1 MAKEILMPKQGN
13 SVEACVIVEW
23 RRKVGDEIK
32 EGEVLLEA
40 ETDKATIEVE
50 STASGTILSL
60 LYEEGD
66 EVPVMK
72 AVALVGEK
80 GESAETAI
88 KEDAAKRE
96 EDEKK
101 ESPAVQKE
109 EITPSALSRIASY
122 EATAS
127 PRALNR
133 AAKDGIDIASL
144 NASGPKGRVIEKDV
158 EAASEERGKLT
169 PSSRALIGE
178 EGLCTPLSGRGI
190 GGRITSADLLKNES
204 VEDEKKEG
212 IFSFEDIPLR
222 GIRKVTARRMKESL
236 ESTAQLTLTIYA
248 DARSLKA
255 LRAKFKSAP
264 ERLGVGSVTI
274 NDLVLFAVARTLRS
288 FPDLN
293 AHFLGDRIRRFS
305 SVHLGMATDTERGL
319 MVPVIRNAESLT
331 LKELSSESR
340 RLSSLARSGK
350 ISGEELT
357 GSTLTVSN
365 VGAFGIELFTPVLN
379 IPEVAI
385 LGVGGITLRP
395 YEENGGIR
403 YRDSIALSLTVDHQ
417 AVDGAPASRFLMEL
431 AENIAELELLLLAD

>member
-23 RRKVGDEIK
+23 RRKVGDEIR

-50 STASGTILSL
+50 STASGTVLSL

-72 AVALVGEK
+72 AVAVVGEK
-80 GESAETAI
+80 GESIEAVTAGAGEVIKGTAVEAVRAPET
-88 KEDAAKRE
+88 
-96 EDEKK
+96 
-101 ESPAVQKE
+101 PAVE
-109 EITPSALSRIASY
+109 VRRPDSY

-133 AAKDGIDIASL
+133 ALEEGLDIASI
-144 NASGPKGRVIEKDV
+144 NATGPKGRVIEKDV
-158 EAASEERGKLT
+158 LLASDKRGRLT
-169 PSSRALIGE
+169 PSSRSLIVE
-178 EGLCTPLSGRGI
+178 EGLVPPFPGSGI
-190 GGRITSADLLKNES
+190 GGRITSADLVKNEAA
-204 VEDEKKEG
+204 EEEKREESP
-212 IFSFEDIPLR
+212 SFEDIPLK

-236 ESTAQLTLTIYA
+236 ESTAQLTLTTYA

-264 ERLGVGSVTI
+264 ESLDLGNITI
-274 NDLVLFAVARTLRS
+274 NDLLLFAVARTLKS
-288 FPDLN
+288 FPDIN
-293 AHFLGDRIRRFS
+293 AHFLGDRIRRFK

-331 LKELSSESR
+331 VKEIGDESR
-340 RLSSLARSGK
+340 RLRDLCRTGK
-350 ISGEELT
+350 IGGEELT

-365 VGAFGIELFTPVLN
+365 VGAFGIEVFTPVLN

-385 LGVGGITLRP
+385 LGVGAITLRP
-395 YEENGGIR
+395 YEENGEVVF
-403 YRDSIALSLTVDHQ
+403 RDSIALSLTVDHQ
-417 AVDGAPASRFLMEL
+417 AVDGAPAARFLKET
-431 AENIAELELLLLAD
+431 AANIAELELLLLAQ

>member
-80 GESAETAI
+80 GESVEAQI
-88 KEDAAKRE
+88 KEDAAKE

-178 EGLCTPLSGRGI
+178 EGLVTPLSGSGI

-204 VEDEKKEG
+204 VDDEKKKCLS
-212 IFSFEDIPLR
+212 SFEDIPLR

-264 ERLGVGSVTI
+264 ERLGVGNITI

-350 ISGEELT
+350 IPGDELT

-385 LGVGGITLRP
+385 LGVGGITMRP
-395 YEENGGIR
+395 YEENGAIR

-431 AENIAELELLLLAD
+431 AGNIAELELLLLAY

>member
-1 MAKEILMPKQGN
+1 MAEEILMPKQGN

-32 EGEVLLEA
+32 KGEVLLEA

-80 GESAETAI
+80 GESVEAVPGEN
-88 KEDAAKRE
+88 KRE
-96 EDEKK
+96 EEKGGG
-101 ESPAVQKE
+101 EAPPLVEENETSPAAY
-109 EITPSALSRIASY
+109 TPGAASY

-133 AAKDGIDIASL
+133 ALEEGLDIAAV
-144 NASGPKGRVIEKDV
+144 NATGPKGRVIEKDV
-158 EAASEERGKLT
+158 ERASLERGKLT
-169 PSSRALIGE
+169 PSAVALIGK
-178 EGLCTPLSGRGI
+178 EGLVPPHCGSGI
-190 GGRITSADLLKNES
+190 GGRITTGDLLNSEKR
-204 VEDEKKEG
+204 EDE
-212 IFSFEDIPLR
+212 IPSFEDVPLR

-236 ESTAQLTLTIYA
+236 ESTAQLTLTTRA
-248 DARSLKA
+248 DARALKT

-264 ERLGVGSVTI
+264 ESLGLGSVTI
-274 NDLVLFAVARTLRS
+274 NDLVLFAVARTLKS
-288 FPDLN
+288 FPDIN
-293 AHFLGDRIRRFS
+293 AHFLGDRIRRFN

-319 MVPVIRNAESLT
+319 MVPVIRNADSLT
-331 LKELSSESR
+331 VKEIGAESR
-340 RLSSLARSGK
+340 RLRDLCRNGK
-350 ISGEELT
+350 IAGDELT

-365 VGAFGIELFTPVLN
+365 VGAFGIEAFTPVLN

-385 LGVGGITLRP
+385 LGVGAITLQP
-395 YEENGGIR
+395 FEENGEVVW
-403 YRDSIALSLTVDHQ
+403 RDSITLSLTIDHQ
-417 AVDGAPASRFLMEL
+417 AVDGAPGARFLQEL
-431 AENIAELELLLLAD
+431 AKNIAELELLLLAF

>member
-1 MAKEILMPKQGN
+1 MAEEVLMPKQGN

-32 EGEVLLEA
+32 KGEVLLEA

-80 GESAETAI
+80 GESVEAVPGEN
-88 KEDAAKRE
+88 KRE
-96 EDEKK
+96 EEKGGEEAPPLVQK
-101 ESPAVQKE
+101 NETSPAAY
-109 EITPSALSRIASY
+109 TPGAASY

-133 AAKDGIDIASL
+133 ALEEGLDIAAV
-144 NASGPKGRVIEKDV
+144 NATGPKGRVIEKDV
-158 EAASEERGKLT
+158 ERASLERGKLT
-169 PSSRALIGE
+169 PSAVALIGK
-178 EGLCTPLSGRGI
+178 EGLVPPHCGSGI
-190 GGRITSADLLKNES
+190 GGRITTGDLLNS
-204 VEDEKKEG
+204 VKREDE
-212 IFSFEDIPLR
+212 IPSFEDIPVK

-236 ESTAQLTLTIYA
+236 ESTAQLTLTTRA
-248 DARSLKA
+248 DARALKT

-264 ERLGVGSVTI
+264 ESLGLGSVTI
-274 NDLVLFAVARTLRS
+274 NDLVLFATARTLKS
-288 FPDLN
+288 FPDIN
-293 AHFLGDRIRRFS
+293 AHFLGDRIRRFN

-319 MVPVIRNAESLT
+319 MVPVIRNADSLT
-331 LKELSSESR
+331 VKEIGAESR
-340 RLSSLARSGK
+340 RLRDLCRNGK
-350 ISGEELT
+350 IAGDELT

-365 VGAFGIELFTPVLN
+365 VGAFGIEAFTPVLN

-385 LGVGGITLRP
+385 LGVGAITLQP
-395 YEENGGIR
+395 FEENGEVVWH
-403 YRDSIALSLTVDHQ
+403 DSITLSLTIDHQ
-417 AVDGAPASRFLMEL
+417 AVDGAPGARFLQEL
-431 AENIAELELLLLAD
+431 AENIAELELLLLAF